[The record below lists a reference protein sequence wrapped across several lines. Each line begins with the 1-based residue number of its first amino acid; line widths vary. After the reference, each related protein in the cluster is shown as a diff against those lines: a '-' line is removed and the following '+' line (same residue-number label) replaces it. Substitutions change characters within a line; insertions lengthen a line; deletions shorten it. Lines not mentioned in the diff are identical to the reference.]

1 MNAFKKLFSD
11 YISEALRIKKT
22 KEQKDFER
30 AEKPQANLNDIDIKQ
45 DYIKVPV
52 KYEGKNYNVILSG
65 HTLEKRHDYDSGKRN
80 TMKPS
85 DIEKVFKKAIP
96 KAEHKE
102 KQCDKHIVFWSNKK
116 GKSNGIVFSV
126 RGSTI
131 KIITTL
137 QNSSKRM
144 SDLLPNERCD
154 RIYTALKL

>member
-1 MNAFKKLFSD
+1 MNAFNTFYNLFT
-11 YISEALRIKKT
+11 EALRIKKT
-22 KEQKDFER
+22 KEQKDFEQ
-30 AEKPQANLNDIDIKQ
+30 AQADVGGLEVTPQ
-45 DYIKVPV
+45 YIKVPV

-65 HTLEKRHDYDSGKRN
+65 HTLEKRHDYDSSVRN

-96 KAEHKE
+96 KAEHKVQ
-102 KQCDKHIVFWSNKK
+102 QCDKHIVLWSNKK
-116 GKSNGIVFSV
+116 GKSNGIIFGV
-126 RGSTI
+126 RGNTI